1 MRLIGL
7 LAGHPPLFDWEGAL
21 VRKDGTSIRIR
32 LSGTRMEG
40 VLHEGQYPVYLS
52 AFTDLACVEEMLRS
66 AEYERRKYAL
76 IADISEDLPFEYD
89 FETDTI
95 AYTQKYHKVFGH
107 EPIIPRFRER
117 LGRGEAIDPVSEG
130 FREPFLALDAE
141 KASTEATPERFL
153 PTLSGRKRWFA
164 LYSANI
170 LDTLGKP
177 VKSVGALRD
186 IDRQKREQLRLLDK
200 SRTDSMTGLYNKVT
214 TEEEIRIALRDARP
228 GSSGVLF
235 MIDIDNF
242 KDVNDSMGHLAGDSI
257 IMEIARQLR
266 RTFRQDDIIGRVG
279 GDEFHV
285 YMRDVSEI
293 AGIRTR
299 AQSLCSSIRNL
310 FKNSNIDNAVSVSVG
325 IAVTERPIAYEDLF
339 RQADVALY
347 HAKGNGKNRYEFFG
361 QSSGGDAD
369 GVQTSAPLAV
379 NTVRNSIMVD
389 IIDILFS
396 MYDMHEGIDQGVAF
410 HRKRLARGQDSHL

>member
-1 MRLIGL
+1 MNRLQEFLDNPHIITGTATVAADPQLTLIAANKALYTLVGETAESCRQQGNSLLPWIEQSSAVRLIGL
-7 LAGHPPLFDWEGAL
+7 LAGHPPLFDWEGVL
-21 VRKDGTSIRIR
+21 VRKDATSVRIR

-40 VLHEGQYPVYLS
+40 VLHKGQYPVYLS

-107 EPIIPRFRER
+107 EPVIPRFRER

-141 KASTEATPERFL
+141 KASTEAAPERFL
-153 PTLSGRKRWFA
+153 PTHSGRKRWFA
-164 LYSANI
+164 LYSTNI

-228 GSSGVLF
+228 
-235 MIDIDNF
+235 
-242 KDVNDSMGHLAGDSI
+242 
-257 IMEIARQLR
+257 
-266 RTFRQDDIIGRVG
+266 
-279 GDEFHV
+279 
-285 YMRDVSEI
+285 
-293 AGIRTR
+293 
-299 AQSLCSSIRNL
+299 
-310 FKNSNIDNAVSVSVG
+310 
-325 IAVTERPIAYEDLF
+325 
-339 RQADVALY
+339 
-347 HAKGNGKNRYEFFG
+347 
-361 QSSGGDAD
+361 
-369 GVQTSAPLAV
+369 
-379 NTVRNSIMVD
+379 
-389 IIDILFS
+389 
-396 MYDMHEGIDQGVAF
+396 
-410 HRKRLARGQDSHL
+410 RKRGVP